1 MSRIR
6 LVPVMVIALVSLVV
20 LFGGWWAYRQ
30 YNIVNPLKASLEGVS
45 GVRSVQVE
53 TGNPSVVDVTLGPVS
68 DLQSTYLNIASAVRG
83 IVGDPSAVTVHIQ
96 DNRSQELT
104 NAYEETLEPIVLEG
118 VRKGN
123 YTEMIAAVKQKA
135 SELNIQAKITMDAHN
150 VYVQLMKDNRYF
162 YDVMPYTL
170 KEGGGTS

>member
-1 MSRIR
+1 VSRIR
-6 LVPVMVIALVSLVV
+6 LVPVIFIALASLVV

-30 YNIVNPLKASLEGVS
+30 YNIVNPLKASLESVS
-45 GVRSVQVE
+45 GVQNVQVE
-53 TGNPSVVDVTLGPVS
+53 PGNPGVVEVSLGPVA
-68 DLQSTYLNIASAVRG
+68 DLQSTYVDITRTVRQVIGDASAVNVR
-83 IVGDPSAVTVHIQ
+83 IQ
-96 DNRSQELT
+96 DKRSQELT
-104 NAYEETLEPIVLEG
+104 SAYEETLEPIVLEG

-135 SELNIQAKITMDAHN
+135 SDLHIQAKVTMDAHN

-162 YDVMPYTL
+162 YDVLPYTL